1 MRKAKTTKAKIKAK
15 NSLKEKAFTLFSRGK
30 FTPRE
35 LANKYHIC
43 ETELSRYF
51 TKRFKIEGYPKTSTK
66 EKQLQPK

>member
-1 MRKAKTTKAKIKAK
+1 MQKAKTSKAKIKAK
-15 NSLKEKAFTLFSRGK
+15 NSLKEKAFAQFCKGK

-43 ETELSRYF
+43 ETELSRYL

-66 EKQLQPK
+66 EKQTQTK

>member
-1 MRKAKTTKAKIKAK
+1 MQKAKTNKAKIKAK
-15 NSLKEKAFTLFSRGK
+15 NSLKEKAFALFSRGK

-51 TKRFKIEGYPKTSTK
+51 SKRYKSVGYPKATIK
-66 EKQLQPK
+66 EKQPK